1 MAKPKPK
8 PPLQSP
14 ELRAYFACVE
24 AHVASPHGDL
34 VPSDP
39 SYDEAMAAGDR
50 LIEARRAAR
59 LVIQNRPV
67 RTWRDFV
74 ELAEVVRAE
83 LWDQLPD
90 GSWSSHSHN
99 EELETAM
106 QAAVWKLI
114 DGRLQT

>member
-1 MAKPKPK
+1 MAKPQPK

-24 AHVASPHGDL
+24 ALDASPYGDM
-34 VPSDP
+34 VPGDP
-39 SYDEAMAAGDR
+39 AYDEAEADNRR
-50 LIEARRAAR
+50 LIEARHAAR

-67 RTWRDFV
+67 RTWWHFV

-90 GSWSSHSHN
+90 GNWSPHSHN
-99 EELETAM
+99 EALETAL

-114 DGRLQT
+114 DGELQT